1 MSQSKKHV
9 GHFANEGDRLLDRVH
24 QNRKRFCFRTAFGLE
39 HSFNRRKI
47 EWIDGEAIES
57 VGGNTH
63 NFAAFDEAGSVLH
76 HARFWGLGR
85 YFKNFDGQCS
95 LAALRHDALGSYHRD
110 GRAGKPST
118 RCEARGIRFC
128 EEFRKYPTFG
138 ICSRFTQAQ
147 AFVTLVTWLD
157 SFLLIRNRVVR
168 KSLSPTFREN
178 VSMPVSCQRKQIAS
192 QAATTNG

>member
-47 EWIDGEAIES
+47 EWIDGETIES

-63 NFAAFDEAGSVLH
+63 NFAAFDEAGSVVH

-85 YFKNFDGQCS
+85 YFKTFDGQCS

-118 RCEARGIRFC
+118 RCEPRGIRFC
-128 EEFRKYPTFG
+128 EEFRIWPTFG
-138 ICSRFTQAQ
+138 VRRRFTPAH
-147 AFVTLVTWLD
+147 AFVSLVTWLN
-157 SFLLIRNRVVR
+157 SFRPTRNRMMR
-168 KSLSPTFREN
+168 PSPNPTLREK
-178 VSMPVSCQRKQIAS
+178 VSMPVLCQRKLTAS